1 MRRFEAR
8 FRRREDDDYVI
19 VAYLVW
25 DKFRIDAPP
34 RIEPASSLRGLAA
47 PYAILT
53 TLRHLVRIKGAR
65 SFERLANI
73 PTTLWSFVEVPAL
86 PEGVAR

>member
-8 FRRREDDDYVI
+8 FRHREDDEYVI

-25 DKFRIDAPP
+25 DKTRIDAPP
-34 RIEPASSLRGLAA
+34 RIEPASSLGGLAA

-53 TLRHLVRIKGAR
+53 TLRHLVRIKGPR
-65 SFERLANI
+65 SFEGLANI
-73 PTTLWSFVEVPAL
+73 PSTLWSFVEVPAL
-86 PEGVAR
+86 PEGAR